1 MFNFQLRPEVRK
13 ELKNPDLFIKGQ
25 EKLYWGILLA
35 MCSVVLMLILL
46 FKDPEKVL
54 HPTWLM
60 GVGWALILWGLWQ
73 RRHAVK
79 YPPKEA
85 KQDSPN

>member
-25 EKLYWGILLA
+25 EKLYWGIILA
-35 MCSVVLMLILL
+35 MSSVIIMLILM

-54 HPTWLM
+54 HPVWLM
-60 GVGWALILWGLWQ
+60 FLGLGLAGWGEVQ
-73 RRHAVK
+73 KFR
-79 YPPKEA
+79 A
-85 KQDSPN
+85 K